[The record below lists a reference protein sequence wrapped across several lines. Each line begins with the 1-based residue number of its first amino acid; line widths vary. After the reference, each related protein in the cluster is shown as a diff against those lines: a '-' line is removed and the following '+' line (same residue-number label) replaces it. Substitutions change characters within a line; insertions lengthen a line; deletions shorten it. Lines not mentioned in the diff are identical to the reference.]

1 LFTERQH
8 LNQTVLTN
16 LTGAKKMLKTS
27 DVIITTEQGF
37 SSNMLPEIL
46 KRTRFQGA
54 QFMNKM
60 FVTYN
65 NTYF

>member
-1 LFTERQH
+1 
-8 LNQTVLTN
+8 
-16 LTGAKKMLKTS
+16 MLKTS